1 MLPPAKQSKDAA
13 HRSRTR
19 KHSLPACSLYRVQSA
34 PGEHG
39 GEAEDSED
47 SLQERISGVCHFWS
61 PSFPLWIM
69 SVLVIVVAVWDNT
82 ILGFL
87 PFWLLFVFQRVY
99 YTIKKANIQANGLG
113 VKHLKRFWVDIVT
126 RKDKNIIV

>member
-69 SVLVIVVAVWDNT
+69 SVLVVVVAVWDNA
-82 ILGFL
+82 ILGIFAVLVVVCISTCILYHKKGEYTSTWVRCKASKAFL
-87 PFWLLFVFQRVY
+87 
-99 YTIKKANIQANGLG
+99 G
-113 VKHLKRFWVDIVT
+113 
-126 RKDKNIIV
+126 